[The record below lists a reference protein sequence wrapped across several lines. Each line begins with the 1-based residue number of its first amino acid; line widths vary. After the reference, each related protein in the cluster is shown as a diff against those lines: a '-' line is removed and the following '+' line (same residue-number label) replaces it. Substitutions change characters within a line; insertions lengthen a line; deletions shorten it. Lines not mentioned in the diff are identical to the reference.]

1 MQETQEKQVRSLG
14 QEDPL
19 EEEIAIHYSILA
31 CKIQLTEEP
40 GSLQSSPR
48 GRKELDMTKR
58 LSTHAHRLC
67 NLSKLREQ
75 VSVRVSLGPR
85 PS

>member
-1 MQETQEKQVRSLG
+1 MQETQEKQVRFLG

-31 CKIQLTEEP
+31 WKIPLTEEP

-48 GRKELDMTKR
+48 GRKQLDMTER
-58 LSTHAHRLC
+58 LSTHTHRLH

-75 VSVRVSLGPR
+75 VSVRASLGPR
-85 PS
+85 SS